1 MSKKQ
6 EWDQINKVSDSELE
20 KLSGGS
26 GLPLHIEMGKQEF
39 LANNPG
45 YLASQP
51 TYDSGGG
58 GKSNKSG
65 KGDKKKGKK
74 NKHKK

>member
-1 MSKKQ
+1 MSTKQ
-6 EWDQINKVSDSELE
+6 QLDQTNKVSDSELE

-26 GLPLHIEMGKQEF
+26 GLPLHIEIGKQQF
-39 LANNPG
+39 LANNPD

-51 TYDSGGG
+51 DYNSGGG

-65 KGDKKKGKK
+65 KGGKKKGKK
-74 NKHKK
+74 NKHK

>member
-6 EWDQINKVSDSELE
+6 ELDQTNKVSDSELE

-26 GLPLHIEMGKQEF
+26 GLPLHIEIGKQQF
-39 LANNPG
+39 LANNPD
-45 YLASQP
+45 YLTSQP
-51 TYDSGGG
+51 DYNSG

-74 NKHKK
+74 DKHKK